1 MKKLMGSKRIAALL
15 LALCLMLS
23 ALPVP
28 AAATDSQ
35 PGYFYLSVV
44 TNQKT
49 VIAPTRVTYTAGQSV
64 LDRPGSGNS
73 QINAIF
79 VP

>member
-49 VIAPTRVTYTAGQSV
+49 VISPVRIIQQLLPGKQFTASR
-64 LDRPGSGNS
+64 DPYSHT
-73 QINAIF
+73 IIE
-79 VP
+79 

>member
-49 VIAPTRVTYTAGQSV
+49 DRKSV
-64 LDRPGSGNS
+64 
-73 QINAIF
+73 
-79 VP
+79 V